1 MGNVLMSNFDFCYL
15 PKMFK
20 IWRVLNGNEKC
31 TTKNYYDYFFF
42 WRNDQTRG
50 WGQNFLQET
59 AS

>member
-31 TTKNYYDYFFF
+31 TTKNYCDYFFFFF
-42 WRNDQTRG
+42 WRNDAISSH
-50 WGQNFLQET
+50 EY
-59 AS
+59 SV